1 MVLILDK
8 ETKKSNDAF
17 RNSEW
22 GPEAAEQMCNEVKDF
37 PILNGDGTKTL
48 NDLIEMSPKR
58 LISKVMLEEKVF
70 KTWYSGRTVMLGD
83 GKNRKKATFEKIIIE
98 NKKHPTERSKTN

>member
-1 MVLILDK
+1 MILILDE
-8 ETKKSNDAF
+8 ETKKSNDSF

-22 GPEAAEQMCNEVKDF
+22 GPEAAEQMCKEVKDF

-48 NDLIEMSPKR
+48 NYLIVNSPKR

-70 KTWYSGRTVMLGD
+70 NTWYSGRTVLLGD
-83 GKNRKKATFEKIIIE
+83 GTIQNKATFENTKIW
-98 NKKHPTERSKTN
+98 KKKLPTEMKQN